1 MWITER
7 GIVSSIE
14 LSISCTDCV
23 RRSTPDCQDCLVTFV
38 LGDQPEELSL
48 SAELA
53 DAAVMLSSQGMIPRL
68 KFHRVA
74 AQGSARPVPSVGTGS

>member
-1 MWITER
+1 MLVTER
-7 GIVSSIE
+7 GIVSGIE

-23 RRSTPDCQDCLVTFV
+23 RRSTPDCEDCLVTFV
-38 LGDQPEELSL
+38 LGDQPEELTM

-53 DAAVMLSSQGMIPRL
+53 DVAGLLTSQGLIPRL

-74 AQGSARPVPSVGTGS
+74 TEG